1 MTTKKI
7 EENTT
12 KIEENTTTVKHTT
25 VVEERFDAVT
35 IVTSEEYKQYR
46 DLLHSQLEEGR
57 LYTRSEIKKLIDK
70 ALNKP
75 VKKDIVE

>member
-1 MTTKKI
+1 MATEKVK
-7 EENTT
+7 ER
-12 KIEENTTTVKHTT
+12 TTTVKNTT

-46 DLLHSQLEEGR
+46 DLLHSQLEADK
-57 LYTRSEIKKLIDK
+57 LYTRSEITELIDK